1 MPDWLLPH
9 RRFAGNHPSNTL
21 LAERLTPA
29 SLGSL
34 VALYEHSVFTQAC
47 LWQINPFDQ
56 WGVELGKTLAGQMQA
71 ELASASAS
79 DRLDSATL
87 ALIDR
92 YRRLPIG

>member
-1 MPDWLLPH
+1 M
-9 RRFAGNHPSNTL
+9 
-21 LAERLTPA
+21 
-29 SLGSL
+29 
-34 VALYEHSVFTQAC
+34 
-47 LWQINPFDQ
+47 
-56 WGVELGKTLAGQMQA
+56 ELGKTLAGQMQA